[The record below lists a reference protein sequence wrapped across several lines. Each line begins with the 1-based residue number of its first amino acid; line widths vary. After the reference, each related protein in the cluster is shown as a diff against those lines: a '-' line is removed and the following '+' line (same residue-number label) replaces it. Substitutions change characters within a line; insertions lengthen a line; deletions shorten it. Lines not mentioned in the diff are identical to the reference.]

1 MSKKVVETINE
12 SEFLYYGI
20 ENLKKF
26 NPSFEF
32 KEIPRYILD
41 NLSNKFM
48 MREYQEKAFQYTMYY
63 IEELLK
69 NKQIHLLYHMATGS
83 GKTYIMA
90 GMILYFYKK
99 GYRNFLFFVNNNNI
113 VEKTKDNFLN
123 EGFGKYLFADNIV
136 IDGEKIDIKSV
147 ENFQDFDENAINIK
161 FTTIQQLHKDLTI
174 NREGNTTLQDF
185 EDIKVVMIADEAHH
199 INADT
204 KKKLSKEENENIIS
218 WESAVNKVYASNRD
232 NVILEFTATCDLKNK
247 NILEKYKDKIIFNY
261 PLLKFREEGYTKE
274 FLNLQSTLTPI
285 HRVVQA
291 MLLSQYR
298 LKIFENYGKIVKPTI
313 LLKART
319 IQENKKF
326 FEEFS
331 EYLSKEFSV
340 QDIEIVRNVG
350 SGIIEKMFLYYKN
363 NNIDDEM
370 LVQELKQAFSD
381 EHLMIMDSKD
391 PDRIEKQR
399 IVNDLENI
407 NNPYRMIFTVD
418 MLNEGWDVLNLFDI
432 VRLYE
437 TRQGGNKISKVT
449 MTEAQLIG
457 RGVRYCPFQINVED
471 EKFKR
476 KYDSDIE
483 NELRICETLYY
494 HSKEDSKYIDE
505 LRQALREI
513 GLEAKETIEFTYKVK
528 EEFKETDLYKKG
540 KLFVNRREK
549 KSRED
554 IKSLPGNLYFIDE
567 IDLTDRFEEV
577 GLADE
582 IVKAKSIEID
592 KIKKDIKISEF
603 SKEHYPIVY
612 KAVRQYP
619 IFKFNKLINYFPHLK
634 SLKEFITSD
643 DYAGQLKLIITT
655 DHEPNNI
662 DYYKGCL
669 KLFGRLSE
677 KILSIKEEYQ
687 GTYEFTEVDLRKYI
701 KDTDRKKLNPDREG
715 EGISQN
721 APTVNDKYRLDLSKE
736 EFEWFV
742 YNDNYGTTEE
752 KKFVKFFSNK
762 VDKLKEIYD
771 EVYLI
776 RNERNLHVYSFKD
789 GLRFEPDY
797 ILILKQ
803 NNSIN
808 YEQQQIFVE
817 PKGKHLLDKDKWKEE
832 FLLELE
838 QLSNTKCYHNDND
851 EFKVI
856 GLPFFNE
863 SERLK
868 EFEEEFDRVL
878 IDNKIDY
885 ESEPLI

>member
-1 MSKKVVETINE
+1 MSKKKVETINE

-20 ENLKKF
+20 ENISKY

-41 NLSNKFM
+41 NLSIKFI
-48 MREYQEKAFQYTMYY
+48 MRSYQEKAFKYTMHY
-63 IEELLK
+63 IEEMAK

-90 GMILYFYKK
+90 GMILYFYKR

-123 EGFGKYLFADNIV
+123 QRFGKYLFADNIV
-136 IDGEKIDIKSV
+136 IDGEKVDIKNV
-147 ENFQDFDENAINIK
+147 ENFQDYDEDSINIK

-218 WESAVNKVYASNRD
+218 WESAVNKVYTSNKD

-274 FLNLQSTLTPI
+274 FLNLQSTLDPM

-298 LKIFENYGKIVKPTI
+298 LKVFEKYGKIVKPTI

-319 IQENKKF
+319 ITENKQF

-331 EYLSKEFSV
+331 EYILKEFST
-340 QDIEIVRNVG
+340 QDIELIRNVG

-370 LVQELKQAFSD
+370 LVQELKQAFSS

-391 PDRIEKQR
+391 PDKVEKQR

-432 VRLYE
+432 VRLYD

-457 RGVRYCPFQINVED
+457 RGVRYCPFQISDED

-476 KYDSDIE
+476 KYDNDLE

-505 LRQALREI
+505 LRKALREI
-513 GLEAKETIEFTYKVK
+513 GLETNNVVEFTYKVK
-528 EEFKETDLYKKG
+528 DEFKEKYIYKSG
-540 KLFVNRREK
+540 KLFINRREK
-549 KSRED
+549 KSRKD
-554 IKSLPGNLYFIDE
+554 IKSLPSNFVFTEKVDF
-567 IDLTDRFEEV
+567 TNKFKEV

-582 IVKAKSIEID
+582 VIKAKSIETE
-592 KIKKDIKISEF
+592 KIKKNINISKL
-603 SKEHYPIVY
+603 SKYHYPIVY
-612 KAVRQYP
+612 KAARQYSV
-619 IFKFNKLINYFPHLK
+619 FRFNRLINYFPHLK
-634 SLKEFITSD
+634 SLKEFITSEE
-643 DYAGQLKLIITT
+643 YAGQLELNIIADKKTNN
-655 DHEPNNI
+655 EPNNI
-662 DYYKGCL
+662 EYYQGCL
-669 KLFGRLSE
+669 KLFGTLSE
-677 KILSIKEEYQ
+677 KILSIKEEYK
-687 GTYEFTEVDLRKYI
+687 GTYEFTEVDLKKYI
-701 KDTDRKKLNPDREG
+701 KDTDRKKLNPDSEG

-721 APTVNDKYRLDLSKE
+721 AITVNDEYRLDLSKD
-736 EFEWFV
+736 EFDWFV

-752 KKFVKFFSNK
+752 KRFVKFFSNK
-762 VDKLKEIYD
+762 VDELKKVYD

-776 RNERNLHVYSFKD
+776 RNERNLHIYSFKD

-797 ILILKQ
+797 ILLLKK

-817 PKGKHLLDKDKWKEE
+817 PKGEQLFKQDNWKEE
-832 FLLELE
+832 FLLEME
-838 QLSNTKCYHNDND
+838 QLATTKCYHNNND
-851 EFKVI
+851 EFKVL

-863 SERLK
+863 KEKLK
-868 EFEEEFDRVL
+868 EFKEAFDEL
-878 IDNKIDY
+878 LPLK
-885 ESEPLI
+885 ESELI